1 MALLETQSNASAV
14 FNCCD
19 YYDFLFDRSP
29 HFDEDILKD
38 WFPNDDAWI
47 GQVMTGSWDSFTG
60 TQHVYDRIHVGAPDM
75 SQAWTKFD
83 TEEGN
88 FLTSPP
94 GNSAECNTAPCCPTE
109 VCVAWGSTRKTYDRF
124 RQSYTTNPLCFDQIN
139 TRAKAKQQM
148 AEIVSGIRDMT
159 KMIQSD
165 YLRTASLLFNDNLY
179 IAGAASLTTPVP
191 LTAASFTGQAA
202 TVDIGG
208 AANLP
213 TSTLTIQYLQRFYEP
228 LQFEGYFKSKYV
240 MNGLF
245 KLITDPITSQ
255 QLTNGNPALTHGFKF
270 TDFQKGGEMF
280 KYGLSSAIG
289 NFGVAWDGYPMRFYW
304 NDHTLRLQ
312 RVWPFVNTAATIGV
326 KRTVANE
333 YILAPYQVSE
343 IWHPEA
349 MRRLV
354 PHLTSVHPDM
364 PFLTRDL
371 AGKWQFFG
379 GNRDKTL
386 VVTTVDPVTGLPCK
400 SIIDNKRGNQGLLW
414 ADFENAI
421 KFERPEL
428 VRSILH
434 QREPGCVT
442 DMPACS
448 VAPDYVTQSWDCNPV
463 CCTCGVL

>member
-1 MALLETQSNASAV
+1 MSAP
-14 FNCCD
+14 FNCAN

-60 TQHVYDRIHVGAPDM
+60 TEHVYDRIHVGAPDM
-75 SQAWTKFD
+75 SQAWTRFD
-83 TEEGN
+83 TSEDNFITSPEGN
-88 FLTSPP
+88 ST
-94 GNSAECNTAPCCPTE
+94 NSSCSTAPCSPTE
-109 VCVAWGSTRKTYDRF
+109 IAVGWGSTRKTYDRF

-148 AEIVSGIRDMT
+148 AEIVSGIKDMT

-165 YLRTASLLFNDNLY
+165 YLRTASLLFGDTLWICGSGLGS
-179 IAGAASLTTPVP
+179 IATT
-191 LTAASFTGQAA
+191 SGIFTGQALQ
-202 TVDIGG
+202 VDIGG

-213 TSTLTIQYLQRFYEP
+213 ASTLTIQYLQRFYEP

-240 MNGLF
+240 MNGIF

-255 QLTNGNPALTHGFKF
+255 QLTNGNPALTHGYKF
-270 TDFQKGGEMF
+270 TDFQKGGELF
-280 KYGLSSAIG
+280 KYGLSAGIG
-289 NFGVAWDGYPMRFYW
+289 NFGIAWDGYPMRFYW
-304 NDHTLRLQ
+304 DSTRNRLR
-312 RVWPFVNTAATIGV
+312 RVWPFVNVAATIGV
-326 KRTVANE
+326 KRAVANE
-333 YILAPYQVSE
+333 YILAPYQVSQ

-386 VVTTVDPVTGLPCK
+386 VVTTRDPVTGLPVK

-434 QREPGCVT
+434 LREPGCVT

-448 VAPDYVTQSWDCNPV
+448 TPPAYVTQSWAANPV
-463 CCTCGVL
+463 CCTV